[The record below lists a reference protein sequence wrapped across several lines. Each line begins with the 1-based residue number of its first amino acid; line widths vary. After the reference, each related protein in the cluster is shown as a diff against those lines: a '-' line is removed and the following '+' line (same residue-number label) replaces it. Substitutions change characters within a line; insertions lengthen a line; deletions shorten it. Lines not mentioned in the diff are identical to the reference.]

1 MAIPVGTNY
10 IVLGLRSITRDDVGK
25 HLGRLF
31 NCLSLDFTL
40 WQEIY
45 AKSAGFSTP
54 SIELVIIFVGPVKE
68 TSS

>member
-1 MAIPVGTNY
+1 
-10 IVLGLRSITRDDVGK
+10 LGLRSITRDDVGK

-31 NCLSLDFTL
+31 NCLSPWISLCDKRFTP
-40 WQEIY
+40 
-45 AKSAGFSTP
+45 KSAGFSTP